1 METVFSIVVAFG
13 VLYSISKY
21 NKYFKAFDEAEA
33 RKIESEKARSESLRA
48 LQQTKYNP
56 SFTKQDEMDTKLASA
71 CVDGI
76 LVKNVRGYYEN

>member
-21 NKYFKAFDEAEA
+21 NKYFKAFDEVEA

-48 LQQTKYNP
+48 
-56 SFTKQDEMDTKLASA
+56 FTTNK
-71 CVDGI
+71 I
-76 LVKNVRGYYEN
+76 